1 MHGKT
6 VTRRLTDAE
15 LADYQPMYDN
25 ARKLR
30 APLADL
36 QDLTLQIIEAAPAG
50 TPVNQHGRR
59 RGRTPARGTKR
70 LKRAPVRPGQAQ
82 T

>member
-36 QDLTLQIIEAAPAG
+36 QDLTLQIIEAAPA

-70 LKRAPVRPGQAQ
+70 LKRAPVRPGQGQ